1 MSTQGLRL
9 RKVRKILGITQEDFA
24 RKLDLTVNQ
33 IDLAENASGL
43 DDNIFSH
50 TVLKKMVEEF
60 SINMNYILAGIG
72 SPFSPLRYEDVKAE
86 LLLEISDKLS
96 EYK

>member
-24 RKLDLTVNQ
+24 KKLNLTVNQ
-33 IDLAENASGL
+33 VDLAERSSNL
-43 DDNIFSH
+43 DDNIFSQA
-50 TVLKKMVEEF
+50 VLLKMVEIF

-72 SPFSPLRYEDVKAE
+72 SPLSPLRYDDVKAE
-86 LLLEISDKLS
+86 IILEISEKLS
-96 EYK
+96 K

>member
-24 RKLDLTVNQ
+24 KKLNLTVNQ
-33 IDLAENASGL
+33 VDLAERSSNL
-43 DDNIFSH
+43 DDNIFSQA
-50 TVLKKMVEEF
+50 VLQKMVEIF

-72 SPFSPLRYEDVKAE
+72 SPLSPLRYDDVKAE
-86 LLLEISDKLS
+86 IILEISEKLS
-96 EYK
+96 K